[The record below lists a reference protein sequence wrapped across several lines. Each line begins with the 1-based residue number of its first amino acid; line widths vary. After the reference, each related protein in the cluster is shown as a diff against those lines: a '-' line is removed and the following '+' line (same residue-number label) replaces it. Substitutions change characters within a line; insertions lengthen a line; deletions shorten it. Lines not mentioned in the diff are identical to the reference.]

1 MGAVRVGDIVRVP
14 LNSRSVAGW
23 VLEILEDG
31 ESDHGDKV
39 LDVSKWSSR
48 GPNEEIL
55 ELARW
60 AAHRYVGRLRTV
72 LTPASPE
79 RNVASLPAAQRSIH
93 VDEKMRVDDG
103 ASRAVSRTGVTLLVR
118 GPLVDLTTVVKIGS
132 AHV

>member
-1 MGAVRVGDIVRVP
+1 MIVRVLPDVAGIDKAFDYRVPASMRAVRVGDIVRVP

-79 RNVASLPAAQRSIH
+79 RNVASLPATQRSIH
-93 VDEKMRVDDG
+93 VDEK
-103 ASRAVSRTGVTLLVR
+103 LQ
-118 GPLVDLTTVVKIGS
+118 IGR